1 MSHATATSVRFLGRT
16 AGGLT
21 IRSGPVAPTL
31 PANRPCPASVELVMV
46 DGEVAWEFAGRRE
59 EVTDGAVLFV
69 SSYPHELI
77 ECAGGTVLHAV
88 AIPLPDALA
97 WHIADE
103 LDGLLSGEFVR
114 DGDAAASRATDA
126 AAFARWVD
134 VLQDGDADQ
143 QHAARLEIEA
153 RAARL
158 LRSAHEHAG
167 TTDIERSAAV
177 AGVGRAIRHIARHF
191 REPLTVDGVADAVGW
206 HRDHLMASFRR
217 VCGISV
223 WQYVTRL
230 RVAEA
235 QRLLG
240 QTSASVTRIS
250 GWAGFGSAIRMYDA
264 FHRHLETTP
273 AEYRRLLA
281 S

>member
-1 MSHATATSVRFLGRT
+1 MSNGTGASVRFLGRA

-21 IRSGPVAPTL
+21 IRSGPVPATL
-31 PANRPCPASVELVMV
+31 PANRHCHASVELVMV
-46 DGEVAWEFAGRRE
+46 DGQAAWEFAGRRQ
-59 EVTDGAVLFV
+59 EVTDSVVLFV
-69 SSYPHELI
+69 SSFPHELVAW
-77 ECAGGTVLHAV
+77 AGGTVLHAV

-97 WHIADE
+97 WHVADDLE
-103 LDGLLSGEFVR
+103 GPLGGDFLR
-114 DGDAAASRATDA
+114 DDSSAARGGVDAV
-126 AAFARWVD
+126 AFARWVD
-134 VLQDGDADQ
+134 VLEDGDAYQ

-158 LRSAHEHAG
+158 LRSVRAHSAP
-167 TTDIERSAAV
+167 TDTERSAAV
-177 AGVGRAIRHIARHF
+177 AGVGRAIRYIARHF
-191 REPLTVDGVADAVGW
+191 REALTVDSIADAVGW

-250 GWAGFGSAIRMYDA
+250 TWAGFGSAIRMYDA

-281 S
+281 G